1 MLMQSVHGWMGQKA
15 LDFSCK
21 AKAADDVVRRSGNQ
35 QAKKEAPAAK
45 AARPPRP
52 QDDRLPR
59 ASQGSADLPRRG
71 TALDPLPPARR
82 AAKTKPGTRMPAP
95 SLPPRPQRRIKKKTV
110 NALRQHPLK
119 YTQKP
124 HCAWQK
130 TGSFRDNPGRSLFFA
145 IYLRQLW
152 LIAQSALRFL

>member
-1 MLMQSVHGWMGQKA
+1 MTLCG
-15 LDFSCK
+15 
-21 AKAADDVVRRSGNQ
+21 AAAISRRRR
-35 QAKKEAPAAK
+35 K
-45 AARPPRP
+45 
-52 QDDRLPR
+52 LPR
-59 ASQGSADLPRRG
+59 QKPHAPHDHKITGYPGLARGVLICRAGAQPLTLCRLHGGRPKPSQASTSRI
-71 TALDPLPPARR
+71 
-82 AAKTKPGTRMPAP
+82 PAP